1 VVIRRERPADA
12 DAIRAVHRA
21 AFADPERDHGKL
33 VDELR
38 ADGNAVLA
46 LSLVAEVDAVVVGH
60 VACSYGTP
68 PGARLK
74 PRPASG
80 RGTGPPMACP
90 P

>member
-60 VACSYGTP
+60 VVCSYGTP

-74 PRPASG
+74 PRPS
-80 RGTGPPMACP
+80 RGACP